1 MTGNFSPTRL
11 KVDLNIG
18 IEKWVDIVYMVVHT
32 LIIAEM
38 ANSLHVLLYET
49 FYFLVG
55 WQNYSSKWE
64 VSEI

>member
-1 MTGNFSPTRL
+1 M
-11 KVDLNIG
+11 DLNIA

-32 LIIAEM
+32 LIIAKM

-49 FYFLVG
+49 FNFLVG
-55 WQNYSSKWE
+55 SQNYLSKWE